1 MNGRQGFVVSGLLVA
16 GLFTSVA
23 KAQYDDCSP
32 CRVVHKTIYDEERV
46 TAYRLTYETALEERE
61 VTTMKPEWV
70 TETRQRTY
78 RVCKPVAETS
88 TRNEVHRVMRPVTET
103 ETRYQQHVVR
113 KAVCETVMQNQNV
126 VTCEPVTTMRT
137 QYVDQGGYVDQ
148 CVQTPGTVRNRLQ
161 WLPGAYFVDPRTG
174 TQVYH
179 RGGLHWVPSE
189 TPGTNTVMRQ
199 YVPNIVAQQIPQTTY
214 VQKVV
219 TQQTP
224 VQVTRYVDEVV
235 QQPVQVQVQKWVTEE
250 VTRPVTVTSYKYQYE
265 DRVEDYQVQS
275 MHWVSQ
281 VNKVQVPR
289 TVCKWSPYTT
299 TRLVPR
305 TVCEQVPLASCSPCA
320 GSTTMNYAPGSTVVP
335 STVLPS
341 ERFIPTTPMSPE
353 MTSPGTVTDM
363 KPESTTP
370 GSSIMNRPATGA
382 SSEPTKA
389 SPPKDSTPPK
399 TNGEPSDKDETGAPA
414 LEKID
419 PDLNSAAGASKNA

>member
-1 MNGRQGFVVSGLLVA
+1 MTGLAVA
-16 GLFTSVA
+16 ALFAAGAS
-23 KAQYDDCSP
+23 AQDCAP
-32 CRVVHKTIYDEERV
+32 CRQVYRTIYDEQRV
-46 TAYRLTYETALEERE
+46 TAYRLTYETAFEERE

-70 TETRQRTY
+70 AETRQRTY

-88 TRNEVHRVMRPVTET
+88 TRNEVHRVTKPVMET

-126 VTCEPVTTMRT
+126 TTCEPVTTMRT

-148 CVQTPGTVRNRLQ
+148 CVTTPGTVRNRLQ
-161 WLPGAYFVDPRTG
+161 WLPGAYFTDPRTG

-179 RGGLHWVPSE
+179 RGGLHWVPTE
-189 TPGTNTVMRQ
+189 TPGATTVQRQ

-224 VQVTRYVDEVV
+224 VQVTKYVDEVV

-265 DRVEDYQVQS
+265 DRVEDYQVQT

-281 VNKVQVPR
+281 VNKVQVPH
-289 TVCKWSPYTT
+289 TVAKWTPYVT

-305 TVCEQVPLASCSPCA
+305 TVCEQAPLSGCDPCA
-320 GSTTMNYAPGSTVVP
+320 QSTTMGYPPSTTVVP
-335 STVLPS
+335 SESSVPAVPMTPADKKPQL
-341 ERFIPTTPMSPE
+341 TTPE
-353 MTSPGTVTDM
+353 
-363 KPESTTP
+363 
-370 GSSIMNRPATGA
+370 SSIMNRPLTNGSTG

-389 SPPKDSTPPK
+389 AEPTKATPPK
-399 TNGEPSDKDETGAPA
+399 ESSESKSGSEASDDDETGAPA

-419 PDLNSAAGASKNA
+419 SELNSATGEKKTT